1 MNLRNELAK
10 SRIYISDADW
20 SQRGSIH
27 YLKVGEFIVE
37 GTGISIISYAKAQ
50 KKKNIPALLRL
61 IQSKAIRILEAT
73 KDAIIACGL
82 P

>member
-1 MNLRNELAK
+1 MNLKQKLAE

-20 SQRGSIH
+20 SQRGSVH
-27 YLKVGEFIVE
+27 YLRVGEFIVE
-37 GTGISIISYAKAQ
+37 GTGISIVSYAKAQ
-50 KKKNIPALLRL
+50 KRKNIPALLKL

-73 KDAIIACGL
+73 KDAIITCGL

>member
-1 MNLRNELAK
+1 MNLKQKLAE

-20 SQRGSIH
+20 SQRGSVH
-27 YLKVGEFIVE
+27 YLRVGEFIVE
-37 GTGISIISYAKAQ
+37 GTGISIVSYAKAQ
-50 KKKNIPALLRL
+50 KRKNIPVLLKL

-73 KDAIIACGL
+73 KDAIITCGL

>member
-1 MNLRNELAK
+1 MNIRLELK
-10 SRIYISDADW
+10 KYKISISDSDW
-20 SQRGSIH
+20 SQRGSVH

-37 GTGISIISYAKAQ
+37 GTGISIVSYAKAQ
-50 KKKNIPALLRL
+50 KRKNIPALLRL

-73 KDAIIACGL
+73 KDTILTCGL

>member
-73 KDAIIACGL
+73 TDAIIACGL

>member
-10 SRIYISDADW
+10 SRIYISDQDW
-20 SQRGSIH
+20 SQRGSVH
-27 YLKVGEFIVE
+27 YLRVGTFIVA
-37 GTGISIISYAKAQ
+37 GTGVAIVSYAKAQ
-50 KKKNIPALLRL
+50 KRKNIPELLGL

-73 KDAIIACGL
+73 KEVVFGCGL